1 MNKSDYIYNLLL
13 KDNGLQAKLKKLE
26 GNFDGLNTS
35 IESINQTINNV
46 SANVS
51 KGLGQVD
58 GAINKTA
65 GNIDKGINSANFVAI
80 TDVVRNTADAFKA
93 LSASGSTFEQSM
105 ANLSASTG
113 ITGKD
118 LEELNRIAR
127 ESGVATGAG
136 AAEAANAFTQLAS
149 KVKVSKVGL
158 EGLKTLQQETV
169 TLAQAGGIGMTD
181 AASAL
186 GETVNQFGLG
196 ADQANRVINILAAGS
211 QSGSA
216 SIAELAASLG
226 TTGAAATAT
235 GVSVEQA
242 AGALEVLSQN
252 NLKGAE
258 AGTALSGILTSM
270 QSSLNIDLS
279 QTGLST
285 ALESLAPLLGNTA
298 ELSRIFG
305 EANVG
310 TAEYL
315 IQNATSVAQMTTA
328 LTDSNVA
335 QEQAAIRS
343 ATMAEKM
350 QQVQATIDNYK
361 ISLFEATGG
370 VSAYAGVLTENAV
383 VVAQLSPLFTG
394 LGSMLGSLKT
404 QFIASGAAATAH
416 GVIQKTQATVT
427 GLVTTAQKA
436 LNTAMK
442 ANPIGLVVTA
452 ITLLVSGLV
461 IAYEHFES
469 FRKVVDSTV
478 DSVKSFF
485 GITSK
490 SKETSEA
497 AAKATSDLATSTGQV
512 AQTTQAATQA
522 TLESIKT
529 NETAATTTGNVVK
542 ANETLNTTLEGQ
554 GKQIKLNL
562 GTLDGLEQKIAQLG
576 EKQKTVSQDEAIAIG
591 TEIRLLK
598 EKKDAMENAI
608 IIGSAAPS
616 TGLLDIPTTIPLLD
630 APKVKNP
637 KEEGPINAKLPSTKG
652 FGEEIDVNTQKVAS
666 FTEAIWGS
674 NSVIGQWAE
683 NATSGVTRI
692 TDTLHEFG
700 EMLKDETLNG
710 VQRAVGSLQAMGAL
724 MSGMAGIV
732 EGSAGSWLSYGANIL
747 AMVAAV
753 LPQLLALFGVE
764 SAIAIVE
771 SGKSLPFP
779 LNLVAIAATVAG
791 IAAAVIAIPKPKA
804 FANGGLVYGNTFA
817 QVGEY
822 PGAANNPEVIAPL
835 NRLRQLIQP
844 AGGGGGVY
852 EFRLRGRDFVAV
864 ADKYNNI
871 NNRTR

>member
-13 KDNGLQAKLKKLE
+13 KDNGLSVKLRKLVE
-26 GNFDGLNTS
+26 GFDGLNKS
-35 IESINQTINNV
+35 VESLNQTINNV

-58 GAINKTA
+58 NAVDKTA
-65 GNIDKGINSANFVAI
+65 SHMKKSFKGEEFVAFI
-80 TDVVRNTADAFKA
+80 DIAKNTADGFKA
-93 LSASGSTFEQSM
+93 LSTSGSTFEQSM

-136 AAEAANAFTQLAS
+136 AAQAADAFTQLAS

-335 QEQAAIRS
+335 QEQAAIRAS
-343 ATMAEKM
+343 TTAEQMKI
-350 QQVQATIDNYK
+350 VQASVDNLK
-361 ISLFEATGG
+361 IGFYDLLGG
-370 VSAYAGVLTENAV
+370 TTAY
-383 VVAQLSPLFTG
+383 VVAAGDIAVTATQLLPLFSLMG
-394 LGSMLGSLKT
+394 KGLGSLKT

-452 ITLLVSGLV
+452 ITLLVSGL
-461 IAYEHFES
+461 IAAYQHFDG
-469 FRKVVDSTV
+469 FRKVVDSTL

-485 GITSK
+485 GVTSK
-490 SKETSEA
+490 LKKTTEE
-497 AAKATSDLATSTGQV
+497 
-512 AQTTQAATQA
+512 TTQATKELAATTEQGTQA
-522 TLESIKT
+522 TEASTKATDEALQALLQKIKANKDAVGSI
-529 NETAATTTGNVVK
+529 NEIETAND
-542 ANETLNTTLEGQ
+542 NLNTSFGDQ
-554 GKQIKLNL
+554 KKQLTANL
-562 GTLDGLEQKIAQLG
+562 DTLDGLGKKITELQ
-576 EKQKTVSQDEAIAIG
+576 EKQKTSNTEQAIAIG
-591 TEIRLLK
+591 KEIKLH
-598 EKKDAMENAI
+598 EQKKVAMEKAI
-608 IIGSAAPS
+608 SRGVDQ
-616 TGLLDIPTTIPLLD
+616 TLTDPL
-630 APKVKNP
+630 KNP
-637 KEEGPINAKLPSTKG
+637 GITTYKPKSPKDEAEKGINAQPPSMRA
-652 FGEEIDVNTQKVAS
+652 FGEETDNNTQKVVS

-710 VQRAVGSLQAMGAL
+710 VQKAVGSLQAMGAL

-747 AMVAAV
+747 AMVAAA

-835 NRLRQLIQP
+835 SQYYAQVQK
-844 AGGGGGVY
+844 A
-852 EFRLRGRDFVAV
+852 
-864 ADKYNNI
+864 KY
-871 NNRTR
+871 TY